1 MPAPEPRRKKAGIK
15 RRAPGG
21 STGRKPSL
29 GPLSPREPRLRP
41 SGRNE
46 VERAAL
52 RAMKGERAF
61 ELAPRRATTS
71 FTWAGLKRSKPMP
84 KVSKVRKVRS
94 KTRTGRAGPG

>member
-1 MPAPEPRRKKAGIK
+1 MPAPKQGKARRKQAVGKQAAKK

-41 SGRNE
+41 SGRDE

-52 RAMKGERAF
+52 GAMRPSAASKI
-61 ELAPRRATTS
+61 PRP
-71 FTWAGLKRSKPMP
+71 GLRRSKPMP
-84 KVSKVRKVRS
+84 KVSKVRS